1 MHMEKE
7 KITSKF
13 PPIPPFT
20 YLRQKL
26 QSTQHDEMYF
36 TKKWLLLSLAASI
49 KLKPLSSIP
58 SQTQLTQTFLRGS
71 I

>member
-13 PPIPPFT
+13 PPIPSPPFT

-26 QSTQHDEMYF
+26 QSTWCDEMYF
-36 TKKWLLLSLAASI
+36 TKKRLLLSLAAST

-58 SQTQLTQTFLRGS
+58 SQTQL